1 MRKRQLVEAERIEDG
16 WAAKWK
22 NAKSSKNHPFLKLM
36 AQIVFG
42 MHLLEQEPPESTA
55 EIVAILQA
63 HVNETDSF
71 LERTNDD
78 FTIATKDIEERIR
91 YLKMPMLHTDVFDA
105 MLNDR
110 KYRNELLL
118 GNEKVERIAERTV
131 KAMDSAM
138 MDLDCG
144 VRSTAELRLYL
155 DGLSTRLPIGNRK
168 VSQIMSAM
176 SGNEQGWTKYLHDL
190 RGQGK
195 YLGERLLALNSI
207 TDEISRRAG
216 AASRRNVPLLSRT
229 VSPEKKIPVSPG
241 IRSKFTKEPINHTRA
256 GPWVNKPL
264 PREPTPN
271 TLTPEPILPSRTS
284 SDTVRR
290 LEPPPSHGHSPEPT
304 TSRKLSS
311 DTIRMRLEP
320 PRSQAAS
327 PAHRSTP
334 SKRSVDG
341 SPLRPRLADHAPGP
355 GKEENTKALAKCMK
369 ASNALRSH
377 PPDFAVKQVPLL
389 PPPVFLPTR
398 TQSQTRRLEPDRQS
412 RSQPNK
418 TFRRSFS
425 QPVLPTVSLHIPVPT
440 RRPTTKAI
448 PRKPVAP
455 AKVEKDMSFAYIEEL
470 TSPTIGTNFSPRF
483 SKRVKNLPAPIQS
496 QIAPDLTP
504 KAIDSA
510 RFISPAA
517 RSNDHDPSN
526 PSYFTIETAE
536 TRFANPTPEDQHAR
550 KGPRLALFPTQVGPS
565 TPSQPI
571 ANGHGATRP
580 RGNTTNNYS
589 PPKEFVNFKAGNAP
603 IPPENGEKV
612 HAPKGASRTLNL
624 TKFFHRKGWSASNAY

>member
-1 MRKRQLVEAERIEDG
+1 MRKRQLIEAERIEDG

-22 NAKSSKNHPFLKLM
+22 NAKNSKNHPFLKLM

-42 MHLLEQEPPESTA
+42 MHLLEQESPESTA

-71 LERTNDD
+71 LERTNED

-91 YLKMPMLHTDVFDA
+91 YLRMPMLHADVFDV

-144 VRSTAELRLYL
+144 IRSTAELRLYL
-155 DGLSTRLPIGNRK
+155 DGLSTRLPVGNRK
-168 VSQIMSAM
+168 VSQILSAM

-190 RGQGK
+190 RSQGK
-195 YLGERLLALNSI
+195 YLGERLLTLSSI

-216 AASRRNVPLLSRT
+216 AASRRNVPPMSRT
-229 VSPEKKIPVSPG
+229 ISPEKKIPVSPG
-241 IRSKFTKEPINHTRA
+241 IRSKFTKEPMNHTRA

-264 PREPTPN
+264 PREPIPN
-271 TLTPEPILPSRTS
+271 TPTPEPILPSRTS

-290 LEPPPSHGHSPEPT
+290 LEPPRSHGHTPEPR

-311 DTIRMRLEP
+311 DTIRMKLEP
-320 PRSQAAS
+320 PRSQSAS
-327 PAHRSTP
+327 PAHRSTA
-334 SKRSVDG
+334 SKRSADG
-341 SPLRPRLADHAPGP
+341 SPLRPRLAGHALGP
-355 GKEENTKALAKCMK
+355 GEAENTKALARSMK
-369 ASNALRSH
+369 DSNCLGSH

-398 TQSQTRRLEPDRQS
+398 TQSQTRRLEPSRQL
-412 RSQPNK
+412 RPEANK
-418 TFRRSFS
+418 IFRRSLS
-425 QPVLPTVSLHIPVPT
+425 QPALPTVSLHIPAPV
-440 RRPTTKAI
+440 RRPITKAI
-448 PRKPVAP
+448 PRKPVAS

-517 RSNDHDPSN
+517 RFNDHDPSN
-526 PSYFTIETAE
+526 HSYFATDTSETL
-536 TRFANPTPEDQHAR
+536 FANSTPEDQHAR
-550 KGPRLALFPTQVGPS
+550 RGPRLVLFPKQPGLS
-565 TPSQPI
+565 TPSQAI
-571 ANGHGATRP
+571 ANGHGAARP
-580 RGNTTNNYS
+580 RSKTTNNYS
-589 PPKEFVNFKAGNAP
+589 PPKEFLNFKAGNAP
-603 IPPENGEKV
+603 IPPETARK
-612 HAPKGASRTLNL
+612 APAAKGGSRMLNL
-624 TKFFHRKGWSASNAY
+624 TKFWHRKGWSVSNAS